1 MTFPAATVVFIMF
14 CMVNCSEYPPSFS
27 NNTSDS
33 TNINPQLSSASVVLL
48 SMISTLASISG
59 SLGNALVM
67 IAVFKFQ
74 NLRSAPD
81 YVISSLAFSDFI
93 VCSVYLPL
101 MIYWIV
107 TGDNKHSIARQVI
120 GVTSLTA
127 SVTNMLVV
135 TVDRLIA
142 IRFPLTYIT
151 IVTFKRISSVIGFVW
166 LISLISGTLHV
177 PQIGGVSRFVLVS
190 YCITLML
197 GTWSMYAYIFLVAKR
212 QENKV
217 YTLNLSSQ
225 QGTSSEQQRN
235 EKKAA
240 KTIFTIVVVYALC
253 WLPLLLLPIFVSP
266 SKNPVL
272 FQKCFFWTQTIL
284 VCNSALNP
292 YIYCVRSQKY
302 RKQFKKL
309 LRMSSSV

>member
-1 MTFPAATVVFIMF
+1 MTFPTSTVVFIMS
-14 CMVNCSEYPPSFS
+14 CVVNCSEYQPSFS
-27 NNTSDS
+27 NNSSYS
-33 TNINPQLSSASVVLL
+33 TNTNPPQLSSASVVIL

-59 SLGNALVM
+59 TLGNALVM

-81 YVISSLAFSDFI
+81 YIISSLAFSDFI

-101 MIYWIV
+101 MVHRIV
-107 TGDNKHSIARQVI
+107 TGDSKHGIARQVI
-120 GVTSLTA
+120 GFTSLTA

-142 IRFPLTYIT
+142 IRFPLKYIT
-151 IVTFKRISSVIGFVW
+151 IMTFKRILSVIDFVW
-166 LISLISGTLHV
+166 LVSLISGTLYV
-177 PQIGGVSRFVLVS
+177 PQIGGVSRFISVS

-217 YTLNLSSQ
+217 HTFNLSAQ

-240 KTIFTIVVVYALC
+240 KTIFTIVVVCALC
-253 WLPLLLLPIFVSP
+253 W
-266 SKNPVL
+266 
-272 FQKCFFWTQTIL
+272 
-284 VCNSALNP
+284 
-292 YIYCVRSQKY
+292 
-302 RKQFKKL
+302 
-309 LRMSSSV
+309 

>member
-1 MTFPAATVVFIMF
+1 
-14 CMVNCSEYPPSFS
+14 
-27 NNTSDS
+27 
-33 TNINPQLSSASVVLL
+33 
-48 SMISTLASISG
+48 
-59 SLGNALVM
+59 M

-81 YVISSLAFSDFI
+81 YIISSLAFSDFI

-166 LISLISGTLHV
+166 LICLISGTLYV
-177 PQIGGVSRFVLVS
+177 PQIGGVSKFILVS

-217 YTLNLSSQ
+217 HTLNLSAQ
-225 QGTSSEQQRN
+225 QGTSGEQQRN

-240 KTIFTIVVVYALC
+240 KTIFTIVVFYALC